1 MAKSGQLY
9 IYVFLCCL
17 ADEAQ
22 VIIGVQCAC
31 FLVRLLNYG
40 FFFLPL
46 LSLLFSSKYVVLF
59 STINSTK
66 KPFEPDVV
74 MKEERILFFFFF
86 YTVSFSSLSVFLLPP
101 LLRSWNSFFFFTLIN
116 TSVELRTEEG
126 SVFFFTAAT
135 VYTHTHTQLKKKKKN
150 KKADGVYFFHRC
162 HWSSRVI
169 VAAGSFFFF
178 FSFRE
183 RQNRLLFF
191 NLYFFFFLCWCKQGE
206 EWSWHPRCV

>member
-74 MKEERILFFFFF
+74 MKEERILFFF
-86 YTVSFSSLSVFLLPP
+86 LFLH
-101 LLRSWNSFFFFTLIN
+101 R
-116 TSVELRTEEG
+116 
-126 SVFFFTAAT
+126 VFFFSLRIPSTAFTAL
-135 VYTHTHTQLKKKKKN
+135 LK
-150 KKADGVYFFHRC
+150 
-162 HWSSRVI
+162 
-169 VAAGSFFFF
+169 
-178 FSFRE
+178 
-183 RQNRLLFF
+183 L
-191 NLYFFFFLCWCKQGE
+191 FFFFL
-206 EWSWHPRCV
+206 PL